1 MRDARRFSAREVSQ
15 GVQRHVLGQTTW
27 FGSTVT
33 AHSGAVPP
41 VFQRLTA
48 RSRPADRGRGRSR
61 AAATTVT
68 APAAKAP
75 VGTHPPAWRQR
86 VPSRTVVDGSGRR
99 TPGRD
104 GRPYRGPDHHRDGS
118 AVLTVVPGDDPAH
131 RPSRLKRRWSRS
143 APASATPRL
152 LRPVRRTGPGDRVRS
167 RPAGRWRGSRRRPGA
182 ARAAV
187 GGHGA
192 GRGCRAGPGSPR
204 RGRGGDARDQVARAS
219 AASTSPSRVR
229 ARWSTSPTAPRHG
242 PRSPDP
248 PRGRG
253 PCRGWRRRRRAGPS
267 EEPTQARRATAGT
280 AEACRR
286 IPRLRVVQAL
296 YAADRWKQLSWARVG
311 GRWPGNGPSLGRP
324 RRVLPVTCGRNRYP
338 HGLPAAC
345 ATSGSS
351 RAGHAGG
358 LVVPRDCAAR
368 GILRPCSSDGLP
380 WRWSPLRAH
389 SRCRL

>member
-1 MRDARRFSAREVSQ
+1 MTVGRTAGRTTTGTAPPSSQSYRVAIPRIARAGRS
-15 GVQRHVLGQTTW
+15 
-27 FGSTVT
+27 
-33 AHSGAVPP
+33 
-41 VFQRLTA
+41 TA
-48 RSRPADRGRGRSR
+48 RPRCGAGRPRRWCRRHRAWRRR
-61 AAATTVT
+61 AAPGGG
-68 APAAKAP
+68 PA
-75 VGTHPPAWRQR
+75 G
-86 VPSRTVVDGSGRR
+86 
-99 TPGRD
+99 
-104 GRPYRGPDHHRDGS
+104 
-118 AVLTVVPGDDPAH
+118 
-131 RPSRLKRRWSRS
+131 RWSRS

-296 YAADRWKQLSWARVG
+296 YAAVRRKQPSWAHVG